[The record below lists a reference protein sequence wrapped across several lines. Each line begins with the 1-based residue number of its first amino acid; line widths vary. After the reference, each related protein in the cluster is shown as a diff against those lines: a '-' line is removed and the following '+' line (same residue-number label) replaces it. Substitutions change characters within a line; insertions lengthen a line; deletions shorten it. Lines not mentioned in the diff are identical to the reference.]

1 MKEHSLSN
9 KIVISILPRKE
20 YSACLRYQDPKW
32 FSFPAR
38 GFFWGSRIIFPRAIT
53 NIEQLFCQ
61 ILVENTIY
69 ITFNELIVGFQGTF
83 QLWIGLKQIL
93 TTYST
98 LLLWE
103 KKTNLK
109 TAGGALAVTER
120 FPAKLKL
127 DKNTAV
133 NKGNYKIG
141 ELIHDLIKK
150 ITYGKVGTWQTKEK
164 QEIISLN
171 LNWEIY
177 NKGGS
182 EWGQLTKRQM
192 AKKSTIID
200 MVQHHQ
206 SLYSERTTF

>member
-1 MKEHSLSN
+1 MVK
-9 KIVISILPRKE
+9 
-20 YSACLRYQDPKW
+20 
-32 FSFPAR
+32 FSRAR
-38 GFFWGSRIIFPRAIT
+38 VFLGVKDNFSRAII

-133 NKGNYKIG
+133 NEGNYKIG

-150 ITYGKVGTWQTKEK
+150 
-164 QEIISLN
+164 
-171 LNWEIY
+171 
-177 NKGGS
+177 
-182 EWGQLTKRQM
+182 
-192 AKKSTIID
+192 
-200 MVQHHQ
+200 
-206 SLYSERTTF
+206 